1 MHRFLHHEQP
11 QPCDGIGLPRLP
23 CVWLERGRRLK
34 PRLNCSQRRK
44 EGFATVSQQ
53 SSQPAPSSSALQSK
67 SSQEITAGSSLCCPT
82 TGSLGPKFLRTAA
95 NHRSKVKGE
104 EKPLWSA
111 LDPSSVER
119 GQERSLWEPARLLYD
134 VKSSWSAAAP
144 AGGLLHNQQ
153 QSAASSPPRASCL
166 RRLFRV
172 GAFRPSKPWLASPHQ
187 PPAVPAPLAAAAADS
202 TAPASFS
209 EWQFCTPGF

>member
-1 MHRFLHHEQP
+1 MIHCLSLLLLRESFIQNIRYIIILKFKIQSNIFHHYTMHRFLHHEQP
-11 QPCDGIGLPRLP
+11 QPYDGKGLQTSL
-23 CVWLERGRRLK
+23 CKVGERERRLK
-34 PRLNCSQRRK
+34 PRLNCQRRK

-144 AGGLLHNQQ
+144 AGGLLHNQP
-153 QSAASSPPRASCL
+153 AECGIISSS
-166 RRLFRV
+166 
-172 GAFRPSKPWLASPHQ
+172 SKL
-187 PPAVPAPLAAAAADS
+187 PAP
-202 TAPASFS
+202 PFPR
-209 EWQFCTPGF
+209 WGFQA